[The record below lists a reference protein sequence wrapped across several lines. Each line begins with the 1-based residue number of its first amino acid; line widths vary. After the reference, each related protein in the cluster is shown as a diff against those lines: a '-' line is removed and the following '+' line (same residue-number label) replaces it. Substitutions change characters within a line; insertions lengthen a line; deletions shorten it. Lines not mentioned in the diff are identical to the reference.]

1 MTGRGNGN
9 ARRGGRDEHLDQPE
23 LFDRLLTTSEKKAL
37 AREMRQ
43 HFALLRKEIADYH
56 SKLLARERQMA
67 VHLKTVR
74 VNNRQA
80 IGEARETIAAAA
92 RELALQT
99 TAQGLTV
106 EAGRAVL
113 ARLPMLVGLMIS
125 APSSAVPLRKLIYV
139 AWQILLLR
147 TADAPSAVET
157 LVEVVVSAISSTP
170 DQLPGKAEAWFQA
183 SLTNRLAVLDPLGCE
198 PSVIATKEVPQ

>member
-1 MTGRGNGN
+1 MTGRGNGG
-9 ARRGGRDEHLDQPE
+9 ARPGGRDEHLDQPE

-74 VNNRQA
+74 VLNRQA

-92 RELALQT
+92 RELTLQT
-99 TAQGLTV
+99 TAQGRTV
-106 EAGRAVL
+106 EGGRAL
-113 ARLPMLVGLMIS
+113 RARLPMLVRLMI
-125 APSSAVPLRKLIYV
+125 L
-139 AWQILLLR
+139 
-147 TADAPSAVET
+147 
-157 LVEVVVSAISSTP
+157 STP
-170 DQLPGKAEAWFQA
+170 VE
-183 SLTNRLAVLDPLGCE
+183 S
-198 PSVIATKEVPQ
+198 